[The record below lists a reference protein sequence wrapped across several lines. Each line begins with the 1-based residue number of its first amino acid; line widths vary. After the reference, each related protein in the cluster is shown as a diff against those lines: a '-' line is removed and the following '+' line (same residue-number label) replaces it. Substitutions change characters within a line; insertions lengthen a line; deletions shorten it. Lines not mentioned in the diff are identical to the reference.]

1 MNTNVAE
8 SPGHGGRP
16 VVVVVGA
23 GSKHGRVQQ
32 QEGEEFVAAN
42 HPKAEA
48 QEESSSETAS
58 TNTNTNVNADD
69 DTCRNKQAS
78 DRNRWG
84 LGGALALT
92 FAKLRYDVV
101 LMGRQRDVLDDVKKL
116 IEEELQHQPELNLQ
130 HIDGATAT
138 TTAASSD
145 RVILCVECDVTDDDS
160 VQNAFESCQRTV
172 LESFGGFLD
181 LVGFNAAAPYPP
193 NFRFAGW
200 GDVVLPHQVD
210 IPNLNQQ
217 YDTQVKGLIRCSKHV
232 LPGMLERKRGCIL
245 VSGESICNMNGRYEF
260 GSVAPPR
267 AALRS
272 LTQVMFSAYGP
283 MGIHV
288 CHVNIGGIIDTPKTR
303 SWKLRDDLL
312 VDPHAIAEEY
322 KNVYRQHPTVW
333 SYELQLTPSFAARK
347 IDMRM

>member
-1 MNTNVAE
+1 MNTNVVD
-8 SPGHGGRP
+8 SPGCGGRP

-32 QEGEEFVAAN
+32 EEDNPKEEQEL
-42 HPKAEA
+42 
-48 QEESSSETAS
+48 SSETA
-58 TNTNTNVNADD
+58 NTNTDD
-69 DTCRNKQAS
+69 DRNKQR

-92 FAKLRYDVV
+92 FAKLKHDMV
-101 LMGRQRDVLDDVKKL
+101 LMGRKKDVLEDVKKL
-116 IEEELQHQPELNLQ
+116 IEEELQPENPQ
-130 HIDGATAT
+130 HSDGATAT
-138 TTAASSD
+138 TTAAASD
-145 RVILCVECDVTDDDS
+145 RVILCVECNLTDDDS
-160 VQNAFESCQRTV
+160 VQNAFESCQQTV
-172 LESFGGFLD
+172 SESFGGFVD
-181 LVGFNAAAPYPP
+181 LVVFNAAAPYPP

-200 GDVVLPHQVD
+200 GDVVLPHQID

-217 YDTQVKGLIRCSKHV
+217 YDTQVNGLIRCSKHV
-232 LPGMLERKRGCIL
+232 LPGMMERKRGCIL

-260 GSVAPPR
+260 GSVAPGR

-272 LTQVMFSAYGP
+272 LSQVMFSAYGP

-303 SWKLRDDLL
+303 SWNLGDDL

-322 KNVYRQHPTVW
+322 KNIYRQHPTVW

>member
-1 MNTNVAE
+1 MNTKVVD
-8 SPGHGGRP
+8 SPGYGGRP

-32 QEGEEFVAAN
+32 EEEFVVN
-42 HPKAEA
+42 PKEE
-48 QEESSSETAS
+48 QELSSETAN
-58 TNTNTNVNADD
+58 TNTNTDD
-69 DTCRNKQAS
+69 DRNKQR

-92 FAKLRYDVV
+92 FAKLKHDVV
-101 LMGRQRDVLDDVKKL
+101 LMGRKKDVLEDVKKL
-116 IEEELQHQPELNLQ
+116 IEEELQPEHPQ
-130 HIDGATAT
+130 HSDGATAT
-138 TTAASSD
+138 TTAAASD
-145 RVILCVECDVTDDDS
+145 RVILCVECNLTDDDS
-160 VQNAFESCQRTV
+160 VQNAFESCQQTV
-172 LESFGGFLD
+172 SESFGGFVD
-181 LVGFNAAAPYPP
+181 LVVFNAAAPYPP

-200 GDVVLPHQVD
+200 GDVVLPHQID

-217 YDTQVKGLIRCSKHV
+217 YDTQVNGLIRCSKHV
-232 LPGMLERKRGCIL
+232 LPGMMERKRGCIL

-260 GSVAPPR
+260 GSVAPGR

-272 LTQVMFSAYGP
+272 LSQVMFSAYGP

-303 SWKLRDDLL
+303 SWNLGDDL

-322 KNVYRQHPTVW
+322 KNIYRQHPTVW

>member
-1 MNTNVAE
+1 MSSSSS
-8 SPGHGGRP
+8 SPQSQSQSPASHDGRP
-16 VVVVVGA
+16 VVVIVGA

-32 QEGEEFVAAN
+32 EEEFVVK
-42 HPKAEA
+42 PKAE
-48 QEESSSETAS
+48 QELSSETA
-58 TNTNTNVNADD
+58 NTNTNINTDD
-69 DTCRNKQAS
+69 DRNKRS

-92 FAKLRYDVV
+92 FAKLKYDVV
-101 LMGRQRDVLDDVKKL
+101 LMGRKKDVLEDVKKL
-116 IEEELQHQPELNLQ
+116 IEEELQLENLQ
-130 HIDGATAT
+130 HNDEATATATAT
-138 TTAASSD
+138 TSASD
-145 RVILCVECDVTDDDS
+145 RVILCVECNLTDDAS
-160 VQNAFESCQRTV
+160 VQNAFESCQQTM
-172 LESFGGFLD
+172 LESFGGFVD
-181 LVGFNAAAPYPP
+181 LVVFNAAAPYPP

-217 YDTQVKGLIRCSKHV
+217 YDTQVNGLIRCSKHV
-232 LPGMLERKRGCIL
+232 LPGMMERKRGCLL
-245 VSGESICNMNGRYEF
+245 VSGESICNINGRYEF

-288 CHVNIGGIIDTPKTR
+288 CHMNIGGIIDTPKTR
-303 SWKLRDDLL
+303 SWKLRDDL

-333 SYELQLTPSFAARK
+333 SYELQLTPSFAARN